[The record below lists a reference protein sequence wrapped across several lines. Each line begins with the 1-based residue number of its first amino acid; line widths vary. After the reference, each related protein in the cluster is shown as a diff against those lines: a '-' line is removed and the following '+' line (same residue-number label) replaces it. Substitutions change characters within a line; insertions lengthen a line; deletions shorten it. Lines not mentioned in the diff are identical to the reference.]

1 MIFICLNLSNSNDKS
16 TNDCC
21 KRQIYIAIKIDKPI
35 CKIYRIIINIFIFI
49 NSSNYLIYLGS
60 KEYKRTY
67 KYLSKDADLVK
78 KLQNPA
84 LKDTAFS
91 ELLDAYQERLYWHI
105 RKIVSTH
112 ENADDVL
119 QNTFIR
125 IYKNIKK
132 FEGKSSL
139 HTWMYRIAY
148 NESIRFLEN
157 NNKKRYEDIDAVSES
172 HLEVLFEDEYFD
184 GDEIQKKL
192 TNIIA
197 RFTEKQQRVFQMK
210 YFDDLS
216 FRKISEILEVSEST
230 LKSTYYTTVKIIE
243 EKIFL

>member
-1 MIFICLNLSNSNDKS
+1 MS
-16 TNDCC
+16 
-21 KRQIYIAIKIDKPI
+21 
-35 CKIYRIIINIFIFI
+35 
-49 NSSNYLIYLGS
+49 
-60 KEYKRTY
+60 E
-67 KYLSKDADLVK
+67 DADLVK
-78 KLQNPA
+78 KLQNPT

-91 ELLDAYQERLYWHI
+91 ALLDAYQERLYWHI
-105 RKIVSTH
+105 RKIVTTH

-125 IYKNIKK
+125 VYKSIQK

-148 NESIRFLEN
+148 NESMRLLKN
-157 NNKKRYEDIDAVSES
+157 NNKRYDDIDAISES

-216 FRKISEILEVSEST
+216 FRKISEILEISEST
-230 LKSTYYTTVKIIE
+230 LKSTYYTTVRIIE

>member
-1 MIFICLNLSNSNDKS
+1 MD
-16 TNDCC
+16 
-21 KRQIYIAIKIDKPI
+21 
-35 CKIYRIIINIFIFI
+35 
-49 NSSNYLIYLGS
+49 
-60 KEYKRTY
+60 
-67 KYLSKDADLVK
+67 KDATLIK
-78 KLQNPA
+78 KLKNVT

-91 ELLDAYQERLYWHI
+91 ELLDTYQERLYWHI

-125 IYKNIKK
+125 IYKNIQQFK
-132 FEGKSSL
+132 GKSSL

-148 NESIRFLEN
+148 NESLRFLEN
-157 NNKKRYEDIDAVSES
+157 NNKKRYEDIDAISES